1 MNRRSRTAAAYII
14 SFALIVV
21 AATVLRALALLLNF
35 EDNGIH
41 FGSKALIN
49 TAGAIVA
56 FGALLLFTYTFAYD
70 KSIKL
75 RATFATPATYVPTLL
90 VSVALLYFAAD
101 TLRKIK
107 AAGITVQQA
116 IAMKNY
122 VPIIDFAI
130 VILSVIAV
138 IYFMVNALI
147 ESRAS
152 VARASLGIA
161 TVILLALYSAS
172 LYFDTT
178 LPINAPN
185 KVVDQMAYLFF
196 ALFFLYEIRI
206 SLGRE
211 CWNLYLA
218 FGFISALIGA
228 YSSIP
233 TIIYYFASKE
243 LVSASLSECALTLT
257 LTVFVICRVSLAS
270 TLKEDKRSDSIDAI
284 VAYSNERAAVVAEQE
299 EIERLAYIELYNR
312 MSETEDEKAEPNE
325 SEMFP
330 PIEYADGA
338 GDADSEEVDERQ
350 ISISFA
356 DEVSGTGDVSGEG
369 AEATEG
375 TAEAEASLDDGLAEE
390 AESETDEVI
399 GAAEASDGKDGNAS
413 DTTEE
418 SEGEADGAAEGSDT
432 DIAEADTEENTA
444 KATSESEASGNTANG
459 NTSTSEATPDSTE
472 EDNV

>member
-1 MNRRSRTAAAYII
+1 MNRRSRTTAAYII

-21 AATVLRALALLLNF
+21 AATVLRTLALLLNF

-101 TLRKIK
+101 ALRKIK
-107 AAGITVQQA
+107 ATGISLQQA
-116 IAMKNY
+116 VAMRSY
-122 VPIIDFAI
+122 VLLIDFAI
-130 VILSVIAV
+130 AILSVVAV

-147 ESRAS
+147 ETRAS

-218 FGFISALIGA
+218 FGFISATIGA

-233 TIIYYFASKE
+233 TIIYYFANKE
-243 LVSASLSECALTLT
+243 LVSASLSECVLTLT
-257 LTVFVICRVSLAS
+257 LTLFVICRVILAS

-325 SEMFP
+325 NEMFP
-330 PIEYADGA
+330 PIEYTDGA
-338 GDADSEEVDERQ
+338 ENAEIDERQ
-350 ISISFA
+350 IAISFTDEASEADATASEDGEAAANTADDAAPADDATGAAENADGEASANEAINTAEA
-356 DEVSGTGDVSGEG
+356 DEVKADEADTDTTDGEG
-369 AEATEG
+369 DATDAETPN
-375 TAEAEASLDDGLAEE
+375 EANVVEE
-390 AESETDEVI
+390 ALSEN
-399 GAAEASDGKDGNAS
+399 EASDI
-413 DTTEE
+413 T
-418 SEGEADGAAEGSDT
+418 AEGGDEDGDT
-432 DIAEADTEENTA
+432 DN
-444 KATSESEASGNTANG
+444 ATT
-459 NTSTSEATPDSTE
+459 TTPDSTE